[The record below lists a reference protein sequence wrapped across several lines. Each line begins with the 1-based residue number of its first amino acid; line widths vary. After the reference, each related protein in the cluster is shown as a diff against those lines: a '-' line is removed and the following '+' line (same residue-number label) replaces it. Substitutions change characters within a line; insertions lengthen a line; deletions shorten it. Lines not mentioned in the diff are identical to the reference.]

1 MNKRTPFLQEIV
13 EDMIENN
20 STDQQI
26 EDVVKTYNE
35 QQDAANVEE
44 SDVEVNE
51 FGIPVAGTDPVDVFL
66 GDDAVVDDTAPD
78 MTDWRQSKIDWYN
91 SSIARGWIFDPVT
104 GAFYFT
110 QEEYDR
116 ALARRAEQEA
126 LLASYEP
133 TALKSN
139 YPSLFVND
147 DFFGDPNS
155 FKPTGQTGDEEWL
168 VKELRHKLEALG
180 VVVKEYE
187 QGKWGEKAGDW
198 VTIES
203 ENSGQILIDLMPAI
217 FKKGE
222 GDKNKARVDQINW
235 VIADALK
242 TKLLEDDQFDLDYY
256 LHGVKRAGVFHGRV
270 GEDLVHQ
277 YAGFNSLVK
286 MRNNLIS
293 DSLEIYLDS
302 EKGTELKLTLVDDIN
317 ASANNLFLEIVQEY
331 INKNEAANSE
341 GMMNDFM
348 TRMEDIIE
356 WTFNND
362 PEYKKLIYNISLAST
377 GYFDDV
383 LERARVNDNI
393 SLEVGAW
400 ATRPGFF
407 NKLAFGLVK
416 GFGFKLPN
424 EFKTAGFA
432 HQQQALADI
441 EKINSMPLI
450 DRGMGNGRKMN
461 WDNWSALV
469 RSMSKFTWANFDKY
483 TPGLG
488 GNKSYG
494 ITDQLSYLNKT
505 KYNASTNPRDL
516 SKFVVTNEHI
526 DWLKKEDFV
535 LMHTAT
541 FVENGFNTTLGMFEN
556 PDGLIEIIPINGR
569 NLNDA
574 GKHIKIKKGSSYQ
587 NEVYDPLKYDGFVH
601 PSAYYSTESNR
612 DGQGVSEYF
621 LKHVI
626 ARYQGEQF
634 ERIKEIIKDK
644 NVIES
649 ITYTDSEMFQD
660 GDFNITSENW
670 AEAIGDGVFR
680 AAMSIFTIGFG
691 SVLTEGA
698 NAYQAGLFDIA
709 RNRISGFDKMGAE
722 DQARALLTIL
732 DTEQDKLY
740 DQAAVVGV
748 TNGVLETVGNL
759 FMIGKIGPAIGKNA
773 GDYLRMWYYSNVKQA
788 IKQTARAGISITAA
802 SVVEALTE
810 VTQELVTNFAMP
822 GDGSDYNE
830 LVINSWDPYVNAAT
844 TAFMAST
851 GLVGGGKTMQSF
863 GNSLVEQYQTIRNPE
878 GIIAL
883 NKKHKEQLNKD
894 LKDGKI
900 TDKEF
905 EEAMGYL
912 SSADRI
918 FTKFQK
924 TWRDPAAVKL
934 LFESEMRVQKEI
946 KEKIKLEKERDEIL
960 ENAKK
965 LNPGLK
971 KDELLEMTD
980 VAETLA
986 DLQFIND
993 KIKRE
998 KQEQLKLAY
1007 LENYEDQV
1015 RRDARKINRKYGAN
1029 WDAMVYWDND
1039 HAWMWLQNE
1048 FGITENYNNK
1058 NLTKEQNENIR
1069 NLYKNFFKT
1078 QKANAFILTKEQLE
1092 AIYPGYIKNGGKGIA
1107 LFSDQNIK
1115 KNINAGD
1122 ITSTNVIAHEF
1133 EHILFNEKFK
1143 GPEGDVQINN
1153 FREEL
1158 KTSLEQSKN
1167 PAVQQVFEWINKKM
1181 KETYKF
1187 KEKDIGSRVYNEE
1200 FLIAFGDYC
1209 KALEIYGKMKDGS
1222 SFGPEF
1228 MAEMT
1233 KLGESFWKHIHDS
1246 KGKNSWT
1253 AANIFKFLSTFKGV
1267 NVEEKDVVAVL
1278 DENGDQKMDI
1288 TYQLTDDY
1296 SMIGE
1301 ASNLSY
1307 PDRATMTTEAKNRDR
1322 LRVNQELAAKII
1334 EAEDHPNPLV
1344 RKGALKHRQQLIFNN
1359 WAALQ
1364 TVIKRHYDFNNEL
1377 HSDVS
1382 FDQFRGLVL
1391 EEFIKATN
1399 SQYDPR
1405 KNDSFYNYFF
1415 APQKDKNDNIIG
1427 PSIADRRI
1435 PAIWEKLA
1443 TEIFERIEPDP
1454 GPGPVM
1460 DQLTVKA
1467 DEEINLQ
1474 QQYEDSQQRS
1484 ALRESMQDIFNF
1496 KVGDKNYN
1504 DFLGLVKE
1512 KYMGVDFNDLTDQQL
1527 RDLGKD
1533 LWRNFRDMAQ
1543 EGGKFFKK
1551 GQFTP
1556 LYISFVEGSAKTLF
1570 QQMSVKDLV
1579 KFLGDDKD
1587 LFLDVKTERADTKT
1601 SEELKGRDQPKNK
1614 YAGNQI
1620 RGKKELT
1627 PELEQIFIDL
1637 LLNKGQFEGRVKR
1650 YDALI
1655 ESTLKNYASVLFND
1669 ASMQTITSDSFK
1681 EESGI
1686 SDSQVSQVAGMLNK
1700 GLDVKFQLAGTE
1712 TIIELE
1718 NLDLKYFDK
1727 DGGFNG
1733 LLYQTDMLAYLDD
1746 VRGWA
1751 LTNNLEEDYD
1761 VIMGYITK
1769 YGNDNGFDQGSIEL
1783 MQSFFDKGFVM
1794 DADGSNFQS
1803 NISNNNNID
1812 DADKTERKPI
1822 RYNTEGKNAMFA
1834 NAEIMTKIF
1843 GKEFMETV
1851 GYEFLGFKN
1860 SSRTLQMG
1868 KEGGEFTDRFNNLIA
1883 NIPKSEL
1890 TPELEQALKDY
1901 RAMNL
1906 GNGSA
1911 QNFTNKTTG
1920 KDKNLF
1926 GRLKAILED
1935 ATLTRED
1942 KLQKINESG
1951 LAAEIEAANSAN
1963 IIIFEHIVTKFAEQ
1977 AIAGNIDRKAMLEMF
1992 KMSSGTVFGFR
2003 SFSQLIGFQVLNGEQ
2018 TVNKGEH
2025 VASMSDINSKI
2036 VDLIYRYKKN
2046 KNIDFKGELRGILSE
2061 FGQVLGNKE
2070 HFDLLDEYKR
2080 TNTTNTYRLNL
2091 FDQPGY
2097 TNAKGEDLKT
2107 IQANVILKQEQIK
2120 NESKAKRKG
2129 QVLEDIR
2136 YSLAEGFT
2144 DQGATISDF
2153 DETLIFGTNYI
2164 YATKDGKKIRI
2175 KSDEFHERVD
2185 GLTEEGYEF
2194 DFSDFTNVRG
2204 DKKAPYFNRL
2214 KQQIEQHGVD
2224 NVYILTARQPE
2235 SAIAIQMWL
2244 KENGI
2249 DLPIENIIGLGV
2261 TGPDGKTKT
2270 VTAQDKAD
2278 WIEENLIFNGFNDIE
2293 FADDGKKNV
2302 EAVQALLDDY
2312 REIINRKSKS
2322 ILIDEKYDPNIDDAK
2337 ETDIKYQLADLDWT
2351 VKDVEGNVDLK
2362 STMDVIIEQD
2372 TEIKAYKTYSEAE
2385 GKIRGGGVKS
2395 LWDLVLPSSTYDLEL
2410 FTYKMLAK
2418 GELGEQQQQ
2427 FFEQKL
2433 FAPFNKANIAL
2444 SNEKQR
2450 LTNEVNDIIKELGKE
2465 KHRNLRNLVE
2475 GTNFSFEQAV
2485 RVYLWSKNN
2494 IEIPGL
2500 TAETQQALINAVL
2513 ADPDVQSFADKL
2525 GVLTRSKDGYVKPTE
2540 YWLVEGISSDLES
2553 LTMGVS
2559 RASYLAEWKQNV
2571 DQIFSPEVKNKL
2583 REAYGN
2589 DYVDNLENMLY
2600 RMEFG
2605 RKKTQPG
2612 RIETAWSNW
2621 VNNSVGAIMFLNM
2634 RSASLQLVSAFNY
2647 IGFGDNNIINAGKAV
2662 ANLPQFIK
2670 DFSFI
2675 FNSDYLKQRRG
2686 GETRGVN
2693 EAELAKAVKGAKN
2706 PVKAMLAYLLKIGF
2720 APTRIADSFAI
2731 SSGGAAFYRNKI
2743 IAYEKQGMSTKDA
2756 QNKAF
2761 NDFVELTEKNQ
2772 QSYRP
2777 DLVSEQQASN
2787 LGRLVQAFAN
2797 TPQQYFR
2804 IMNKAMQDLA
2814 AGRGDAKSQIAKI
2827 AYYGAVQS
2835 SIFVALQQS
2844 LLSKFGEEEEEW
2856 DEAKKR
2862 AYNGMIDNFLT
2873 GMGFSGQ
2880 ILRTAKNSY
2889 MEWKEQKAK
2898 GYNADHAYTIL
2909 QFANLSP
2916 TIGSKLRKLY
2926 SAIKGE
2932 QINEE
2937 IIDKMGWNIHNP
2949 GFNAMAQLISATTNI
2964 PVDRAIQKVQ
2974 NILIASKSDTEVI
2987 DKVQLLLGWNPWD
3000 LNMDKVDVIQEAKEQ
3015 VEIDKDIEK
3024 QKKKEEK
3031 LNENQN
3037 IIDKEVEKEKE
3048 ENKDVNQC
3056 GATKKDGTGRCSEPV
3071 DKPGQKCQYHAS
3083 EEEKAKMVK
3092 CGFIKKN
3099 KKQCGNYAV
3108 TGTEKGGKP
3117 RCNVEQ
3123 HQVGYESK

>member
-331 INKNEAANSE
+331 INKNEAGNSE
-341 GMMNDFM
+341 GMVNDFM

-1007 LENYEDQV
+1007 LDNYEDQV
-1015 RRDARKINRKYGAN
+1015 RRDARKINKKYG
-1029 WDAMVYWDND
+1029 
-1039 HAWMWLQNE
+1039 E
-1048 FGITENYNNK
+1048 
-1058 NLTKEQNENIR
+1058 
-1069 NLYKNFFKT
+1069 
-1078 QKANAFILTKEQLE
+1078 
-1092 AIYPGYIKNGGKGIA
+1092 
-1107 LFSDQNIK
+1107 
-1115 KNINAGD
+1115 
-1122 ITSTNVIAHEF
+1122 
-1133 EHILFNEKFK
+1133 
-1143 GPEGDVQINN
+1143 
-1153 FREEL
+1153 
-1158 KTSLEQSKN
+1158 
-1167 PAVQQVFEWINKKM
+1167 
-1181 KETYKF
+1181 
-1187 KEKDIGSRVYNEE
+1187 
-1200 FLIAFGDYC
+1200 
-1209 KALEIYGKMKDGS
+1209 
-1222 SFGPEF
+1222 
-1228 MAEMT
+1228 
-1233 KLGESFWKHIHDS
+1233 
-1246 KGKNSWT
+1246 
-1253 AANIFKFLSTFKGV
+1253 
-1267 NVEEKDVVAVL
+1267 
-1278 DENGDQKMDI
+1278 
-1288 TYQLTDDY
+1288 
-1296 SMIGE
+1296 
-1301 ASNLSY
+1301 
-1307 PDRATMTTEAKNRDR
+1307 
-1322 LRVNQELAAKII
+1322 
-1334 EAEDHPNPLV
+1334 
-1344 RKGALKHRQQLIFNN
+1344 
-1359 WAALQ
+1359 
-1364 TVIKRHYDFNNEL
+1364 
-1377 HSDVS
+1377 
-1382 FDQFRGLVL
+1382 
-1391 EEFIKATN
+1391 
-1399 SQYDPR
+1399 
-1405 KNDSFYNYFF
+1405 
-1415 APQKDKNDNIIG
+1415 
-1427 PSIADRRI
+1427 
-1435 PAIWEKLA
+1435 
-1443 TEIFERIEPDP
+1443 
-1454 GPGPVM
+1454 
-1460 DQLTVKA
+1460 
-1467 DEEINLQ
+1467 
-1474 QQYEDSQQRS
+1474 
-1484 ALRESMQDIFNF
+1484 
-1496 KVGDKNYN
+1496 
-1504 DFLGLVKE
+1504 
-1512 KYMGVDFNDLTDQQL
+1512 
-1527 RDLGKD
+1527 
-1533 LWRNFRDMAQ
+1533 
-1543 EGGKFFKK
+1543 
-1551 GQFTP
+1551 
-1556 LYISFVEGSAKTLF
+1556 
-1570 QQMSVKDLV
+1570 
-1579 KFLGDDKD
+1579 
-1587 LFLDVKTERADTKT
+1587 
-1601 SEELKGRDQPKNK
+1601 
-1614 YAGNQI
+1614 
-1620 RGKKELT
+1620 
-1627 PELEQIFIDL
+1627 
-1637 LLNKGQFEGRVKR
+1637 
-1650 YDALI
+1650 
-1655 ESTLKNYASVLFND
+1655 
-1669 ASMQTITSDSFK
+1669 
-1681 EESGI
+1681 
-1686 SDSQVSQVAGMLNK
+1686 
-1700 GLDVKFQLAGTE
+1700 
-1712 TIIELE
+1712 
-1718 NLDLKYFDK
+1718 
-1727 DGGFNG
+1727 
-1733 LLYQTDMLAYLDD
+1733 
-1746 VRGWA
+1746 
-1751 LTNNLEEDYD
+1751 
-1761 VIMGYITK
+1761 
-1769 YGNDNGFDQGSIEL
+1769 
-1783 MQSFFDKGFVM
+1783 
-1794 DADGSNFQS
+1794 
-1803 NISNNNNID
+1803 
-1812 DADKTERKPI
+1812 
-1822 RYNTEGKNAMFA
+1822 
-1834 NAEIMTKIF
+1834 
-1843 GKEFMETV
+1843 
-1851 GYEFLGFKN
+1851 
-1860 SSRTLQMG
+1860 
-1868 KEGGEFTDRFNNLIA
+1868 
-1883 NIPKSEL
+1883 
-1890 TPELEQALKDY
+1890 
-1901 RAMNL
+1901 
-1906 GNGSA
+1906 
-1911 QNFTNKTTG
+1911 
-1920 KDKNLF
+1920 
-1926 GRLKAILED
+1926 
-1935 ATLTRED
+1935 
-1942 KLQKINESG
+1942 
-1951 LAAEIEAANSAN
+1951 
-1963 IIIFEHIVTKFAEQ
+1963 
-1977 AIAGNIDRKAMLEMF
+1977 
-1992 KMSSGTVFGFR
+1992 
-2003 SFSQLIGFQVLNGEQ
+2003 
-2018 TVNKGEH
+2018 
-2025 VASMSDINSKI
+2025 
-2036 VDLIYRYKKN
+2036 
-2046 KNIDFKGELRGILSE
+2046 
-2061 FGQVLGNKE
+2061 
-2070 HFDLLDEYKR
+2070 
-2080 TNTTNTYRLNL
+2080 
-2091 FDQPGY
+2091 
-2097 TNAKGEDLKT
+2097 
-2107 IQANVILKQEQIK
+2107 
-2120 NESKAKRKG
+2120 
-2129 QVLEDIR
+2129 
-2136 YSLAEGFT
+2136 
-2144 DQGATISDF
+2144 
-2153 DETLIFGTNYI
+2153 
-2164 YATKDGKKIRI
+2164 
-2175 KSDEFHERVD
+2175 
-2185 GLTEEGYEF
+2185 
-2194 DFSDFTNVRG
+2194 
-2204 DKKAPYFNRL
+2204 
-2214 KQQIEQHGVD
+2214 
-2224 NVYILTARQPE
+2224 
-2235 SAIAIQMWL
+2235 
-2244 KENGI
+2244 
-2249 DLPIENIIGLGV
+2249 
-2261 TGPDGKTKT
+2261 
-2270 VTAQDKAD
+2270 
-2278 WIEENLIFNGFNDIE
+2278 
-2293 FADDGKKNV
+2293 
-2302 EAVQALLDDY
+2302 
-2312 REIINRKSKS
+2312 
-2322 ILIDEKYDPNIDDAK
+2322 
-2337 ETDIKYQLADLDWT
+2337 
-2351 VKDVEGNVDLK
+2351 
-2362 STMDVIIEQD
+2362 
-2372 TEIKAYKTYSEAE
+2372 
-2385 GKIRGGGVKS
+2385 
-2395 LWDLVLPSSTYDLEL
+2395 
-2410 FTYKMLAK
+2410 
-2418 GELGEQQQQ
+2418 
-2427 FFEQKL
+2427 
-2433 FAPFNKANIAL
+2433 
-2444 SNEKQR
+2444 
-2450 LTNEVNDIIKELGKE
+2450 
-2465 KHRNLRNLVE
+2465 
-2475 GTNFSFEQAV
+2475 
-2485 RVYLWSKNN
+2485 
-2494 IEIPGL
+2494 
-2500 TAETQQALINAVL
+2500 
-2513 ADPDVQSFADKL
+2513 
-2525 GVLTRSKDGYVKPTE
+2525 
-2540 YWLVEGISSDLES
+2540 
-2553 LTMGVS
+2553 
-2559 RASYLAEWKQNV
+2559 
-2571 DQIFSPEVKNKL
+2571 
-2583 REAYGN
+2583 
-2589 DYVDNLENMLY
+2589 
-2600 RMEFG
+2600 
-2605 RKKTQPG
+2605 
-2612 RIETAWSNW
+2612 
-2621 VNNSVGAIMFLNM
+2621 
-2634 RSASLQLVSAFNY
+2634 
-2647 IGFGDNNIINAGKAV
+2647 
-2662 ANLPQFIK
+2662 
-2670 DFSFI
+2670 
-2675 FNSDYLKQRRG
+2675 
-2686 GETRGVN
+2686 
-2693 EAELAKAVKGAKN
+2693 
-2706 PVKAMLAYLLKIGF
+2706 
-2720 APTRIADSFAI
+2720 
-2731 SSGGAAFYRNKI
+2731 
-2743 IAYEKQGMSTKDA
+2743 
-2756 QNKAF
+2756 
-2761 NDFVELTEKNQ
+2761 
-2772 QSYRP
+2772 
-2777 DLVSEQQASN
+2777 
-2787 LGRLVQAFAN
+2787 
-2797 TPQQYFR
+2797 
-2804 IMNKAMQDLA
+2804 
-2814 AGRGDAKSQIAKI
+2814 
-2827 AYYGAVQS
+2827 
-2835 SIFVALQQS
+2835 
-2844 LLSKFGEEEEEW
+2844 
-2856 DEAKKR
+2856 
-2862 AYNGMIDNFLT
+2862 
-2873 GMGFSGQ
+2873 
-2880 ILRTAKNSY
+2880 
-2889 MEWKEQKAK
+2889 
-2898 GYNADHAYTIL
+2898 
-2909 QFANLSP
+2909 
-2916 TIGSKLRKLY
+2916 
-2926 SAIKGE
+2926 
-2932 QINEE
+2932 
-2937 IIDKMGWNIHNP
+2937 
-2949 GFNAMAQLISATTNI
+2949 
-2964 PVDRAIQKVQ
+2964 
-2974 NILIASKSDTEVI
+2974 
-2987 DKVQLLLGWNPWD
+2987 
-3000 LNMDKVDVIQEAKEQ
+3000 
-3015 VEIDKDIEK
+3015 
-3024 QKKKEEK
+3024 
-3031 LNENQN
+3031 
-3037 IIDKEVEKEKE
+3037 
-3048 ENKDVNQC
+3048 
-3056 GATKKDGTGRCSEPV
+3056 
-3071 DKPGQKCQYHAS
+3071 
-3083 EEEKAKMVK
+3083 
-3092 CGFIKKN
+3092 
-3099 KKQCGNYAV
+3099 
-3108 TGTEKGGKP
+3108 
-3117 RCNVEQ
+3117 
-3123 HQVGYESK
+3123 